1 MQLDFDLLSMTELR
15 NRPGEILDRVSDGDA
30 YIIERNGRRRAC
42 LVPLSYF
49 FPDISPQRIADEIKT
64 LEDCG
69 EEPKTTINDARELV
83 FTFIS
88 KLRSGKEV
96 KLTITLPHGY
106 PDGCPR
112 IAAEG
117 IDPRSPHR
125 WSNGDLCVYGVMA
138 GWNPGKHTVHS
149 TLQLG
154 RQWLARYDEWMSTG
168 VWEKKENV

>member
-42 LVPLSYF
+42 LVPFSYF
-49 FPDISPQRIADEIKT
+49 FPDIPPQRIADEIKT
-64 LEDCG
+64 LEDNG
-69 EEPKTTINDARELV
+69 EDPKPTINEARELV
-83 FTFIS
+83 FTFVA
-88 KLRSGKEV
+88 KMRSGKEV
-96 KLTITLPHGY
+96 KLTVTLPHGY

-112 IAAEG
+112 IQADG

-125 WSNGDLCVYGVMA
+125 WSNGDLCVFGVMSA
-138 GWNPGKHTVHS
+138 WNPGKHTVFS

-154 RQWLARYDEWMSTG
+154 RQWLCRYDEWMGTG
-168 VWEKKENV
+168 VWGKKENV